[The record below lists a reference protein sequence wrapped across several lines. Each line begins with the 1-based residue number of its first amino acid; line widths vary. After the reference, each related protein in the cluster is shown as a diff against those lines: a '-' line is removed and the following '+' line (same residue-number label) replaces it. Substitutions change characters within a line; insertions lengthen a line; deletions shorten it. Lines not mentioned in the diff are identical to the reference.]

1 MESGFDV
8 NIQNKKGE
16 TPLMRALKNSCDFE
30 VIQLLIKYEA
40 NVNMLTNDGY
50 NIFKQSRI
58 LLDAMN
64 GFINEPLVKLILISG
79 FDLKLLTYR

>member
-1 MESGFDV
+1 
-8 NIQNKKGE
+8 
-16 TPLMRALKNSCDFE
+16 MRALKNSCNFE